1 MIAAKNE
8 RSYFGESKK
17 DDCLSTNY
25 HIAYY
30 VSLLDGFDA
39 DNEGIWSFKVWK
51 FDGEEPEPVDWYDNE
66 WLDGIHIF
74 EEES

>member
-1 MIAAKNE
+1 MYQFYIYTDVA
-8 RSYFGESKK
+8 
-17 DDCLSTNY
+17 NY

-30 VSLLDGFDA
+30 VFLLDGFDD